1 MMFESNKKIYNSS
14 NNKKIL
20 VKYWFSK
27 GSTQKQL
34 IQEYLKFNNQESE
47 NTETKQ

>member
-27 GSTQKQL
+27 DSTQKQI
-34 IQEYLKFNNQESE
+34 IQYLKFNNQDSE